1 MGGYYENSALFICIY
16 HLFFLS
22 LYQVK
27 QLINKTM
34 KATNIK
40 WNCKDD
46 VLEYNIDECD
56 LPTEVELPNNIN
68 VFDVAGDL
76 SDNYGFLVISFDFD
90 E

>member
-1 MGGYYENSALFICIY
+1 
-16 HLFFLS
+16 
-22 LYQVK
+22 
-27 QLINKTM
+27 M

-40 WNCKDD
+40 WDCKDD

-68 VFDVAGDL
+68 VFDVADYL